1 MNTSTF
7 LPSLLALSPE
17 ELCQTCGLE
26 KKFQGEQ
33 VFAWL
38 SRGIYSFE
46 EMTNLS
52 LALREKLNNSYSIF
66 TSKIQN
72 SLKDESSIKLSIELE
87 DNNIIEAVLLKDK
100 TGRPTACVSSQV
112 GCPLAC
118 AFCKTGKLGYAR
130 NLKANEIIEQFY
142 HLQKK
147 IDRKIENIVFMGMGE
162 PLLNIKEVKKAINIL
177 THPKGLNLSKRRIT
191 VSTAGVIDGIYEL
204 SNDESPVRLAVSLT
218 TADPALRLSLM
229 PIEKSNPLPRLK
241 EAIKHFNEK
250 TTKRVTLEMAL
261 IHGVNTSKNMLEKIV
276 LFSEGLNVLIN
287 LIPWNPI
294 EQINFKRPTDDEICY
309 VEQYLKNRGL
319 NVTIRKRKAGQ
330 IAGSC
335 GQLGKVKKNEQ

>member
-1 MNTSTF
+1 MNDSS
-7 LPSLLALSPE
+7 LHPSLLGLSPE
-17 ELCQTCGLE
+17 ELCETCKLE

-33 VFAWL
+33 IFAWL
-38 SRGIYSFE
+38 SRGISSFD

-52 LALREKLNNSYSIF
+52 IQLRNKLNSSYSIF

-72 SLKDESSIKLSIELE
+72 ILKDNFSIKLSIELH
-87 DNNIIEAVLLKDK
+87 DKNIIEAVLLKDK
-100 TGRPTACVSSQV
+100 TGRPTACLSSQV

-118 AFCKTGKLGYAR
+118 AFCKTGKLGFAR
-130 NLKANEIIEQFY
+130 NLKASEIIEQFY
-142 HLQKK
+142 HLQKHEE
-147 IDRKIENIVFMGMGE
+147 RKIENIVFMGMGE
-162 PLLNIKEVKKAINIL
+162 PLLNIKELKKAINIL
-177 THPKGLNLSKRRIT
+177 THSKGLNLSKRRIT

-204 SNDESPVRLAVSLT
+204 EADETPVRLAVSLT
-218 TADPALRLSLM
+218 TASSALRLSLM

-250 TTKRVTLEMAL
+250 TGKRVTLEMAL
-261 IHGVNTSKNMLEKIV
+261 IHNVNTSKEMLEKIV
-276 LFSEGLNVLIN
+276 SFSEGLNVLVN

-294 EQINFKRPTDDEICY
+294 EEINFTRPTDDEINY
-309 VEQYLKNRGL
+309 VEQYLKNKGL

-335 GQLGKVKKNEQ
+335 GQLGKIKKNEE

>member
-1 MNTSTF
+1 MSDSTF
-7 LPSLLALSPE
+7 LPSILALSPE
-17 ELCQTCGLE
+17 ELCHVCCLE

-38 SRGIYSFE
+38 AQGISSFN

-52 LALREKLNNSYSIF
+52 LALREKLKNGYSIF
-66 TSKIQN
+66 TSKVQTI
-72 SLKDESSIKLSIELE
+72 LKDDFSIKLSIELQ
-87 DNNIIEAVLLKDK
+87 DGNIIEAVLLKDK
-100 TGRPTACVSSQV
+100 AGRPTACVSSQV

-142 HLQKK
+142 HLQQN
-147 IDRKIENIVFMGMGE
+147 IERKIENIVFMGMGE

-191 VSTAGVIDGIYEL
+191 VSTAGIIDGIYEL
-204 SNDESPVRLAVSLT
+204 SQDEAPPRLAVSLT
-218 TADPALRLSLM
+218 TADPSLRLSLM

-241 EAIKHFNEK
+241 EAIKYFNEK
-250 TTKRVTLEMAL
+250 TGKRVTLEMAL
-261 IHGVNTSKNMLEKIV
+261 IHGVNTLKEMLEKIV
-276 LFSEGLNVLIN
+276 VFTEGLNVLIN
-287 LIPWNPI
+287 LIPWNTI
-294 EQINFKRPTDDEICY
+294 EEINFTTPTDDEVCY
-309 VEQYLKNRGL
+309 VEQYLKKRDL
-319 NVTIRKRKAGQ
+319 NVTIRKRKAGK

-335 GQLGKVKKNEQ
+335 GQLGKVKKNE

>member
-38 SRGIYSFE
+38 SRGISSFE

-87 DNNIIEAVLLKDK
+87 DDNIIEAVLLKDK

-118 AFCKTGKLGYAR
+118 AFCKTGRLGYAR

-147 IDRKIENIVFMGMGE
+147 IGRKIENIVFMGMGE
-162 PLLNIKEVKKAINIL
+162 PLLNIKEVKKAIDIL

-204 SNDESPVRLAVSLT
+204 SNDEAPVRLAVSLT

-229 PIEKSNPLPRLK
+229 PIEKSNPLPHLK
-241 EAIKHFNEK
+241 EAIKYFNEK
-250 TTKRVTLEMAL
+250 TAKRVTLEMAL
-261 IHGVNTSKNMLEKIV
+261 IHRVNTSKNMLEKIV

-294 EQINFKRPTDDEICY
+294 EQINFTRPTDDEICY
-309 VEQYLKNRGL
+309 VEQYLKSRGL
-319 NVTIRKRKAGQ
+319 NVTIRRRKAGQ

-335 GQLGKVKKNEQ
+335 GQLGKIKKNEQ

>member
-1 MNTSTF
+1 MVNSPF
-7 LPSLLALSPE
+7 LPSLFAFSPE
-17 ELCQTCGLE
+17 EICDVCCLE

-33 VFAWL
+33 IFAWL
-38 SRGIYSFE
+38 ARGISSFD

-52 LALREKLNNSYSIF
+52 LSLREKLKNEYSIF
-66 TSKIQN
+66 TSKVQTA
-72 SLKDESSIKLSIELE
+72 LKDDFSIKLSIELQ
-87 DNNIIEAVLLKDK
+87 DGNIIEAVLLKDK
-100 TGRPTACVSSQV
+100 TGRPTACISSQV
-112 GCPLAC
+112 GCPLSC

-142 HLQKK
+142 HLQKN
-147 IDRKIENIVFMGMGE
+147 IERKIENIVFMGMGE
-162 PLLNIKEVKKAINIL
+162 PLLNIKELKKAINIL

-204 SNDESPVRLAVSLT
+204 SNDVAPPRLAVSLT
-218 TADPALRLSLM
+218 TADSTLRLSLM
-229 PIEKSNPLPRLK
+229 PIEKANPLPRLK
-241 EAIKHFNEK
+241 EAIKYFNEK
-250 TTKRVTLEMAL
+250 TGKRVTLEMAL
-261 IHGVNTSKNMLEKIV
+261 IHAVNTSKEMLEKIV
-276 LFSEGLNVLIN
+276 AFTEDLNVLIN

-294 EQINFKRPTDDEICY
+294 EEINFTTPTDYEVCY

-335 GQLGKVKKNEQ
+335 GQLGKVKKNE

>member
-1 MNTSTF
+1 MDNLPF
-7 LPSLLALSPE
+7 IPSLFALTPE
-17 ELCQTCGLE
+17 ELCETCKLE

-33 VFAWL
+33 IFAWL
-38 SRGIYSFE
+38 SKGVSSFC

-52 LALREKLNNSYSIF
+52 VSLRERLNDNYSIF
-66 TSKIQN
+66 TSRIQS
-72 SLKDESSIKLSIELE
+72 SLKDDSSIKLSIELQ
-87 DNNIIEAVLLKDK
+87 DGNIIEAVLLKDK
-100 TGRPTACVSSQV
+100 IGRPTACVSSQV

-118 AFCKTGKLGYAR
+118 AFCKTGKLGFAR
-130 NLKANEIIEQFY
+130 NLKAGEIIEQFY

-177 THPKGLNLSKRRIT
+177 THSKGLNLSKRRIT

-204 SNDESPVRLAVSLT
+204 SEDKAPARLAVSLT
-218 TADPALRLSLM
+218 TADQALRLSLM
-229 PIEKSNPLPRLK
+229 PVERSNPLQSLK
-241 EAIKHFNEK
+241 NAIKYFNEK
-250 TTKRVTLEMAL
+250 TGKRVTLEMAL
-261 IHGVNTSKNMLEKIV
+261 IHNVNTSKEMLEKIT
-276 LFSEGLNVLIN
+276 LFNEGLNVLIN

-294 EQINFKRPTDDEICY
+294 EEINFTRPTDDEICF
-309 VEQYLKNRGL
+309 VEKYLKDKGL

-335 GQLGKVKKNEQ
+335 GQLGKVKKNE

>member
-1 MNTSTF
+1 MSASTF

-17 ELCQTCGLE
+17 ELCHVCRLK

-33 VFAWL
+33 IFAWL
-38 SRGIYSFE
+38 SRGISSFD

-52 LALREKLNNSYSIF
+52 LALREKLCNEYSIF
-66 TSKIQN
+66 TSKIQS
-72 SLKDESSIKLSIELE
+72 SLKDDSSIKLSIELQ
-87 DNNIIEAVLLKDK
+87 DGNIIEAVLLKDK

-112 GCPLAC
+112 GCPLSC

-130 NLKANEIIEQFY
+130 NLKAHEIIEQFY

-162 PLLNIKEVKKAINIL
+162 PLLNLVEVKKAISIL

-191 VSTAGVIDGIYEL
+191 VSTAGVINGIYEL
-204 SNDESPVRLAVSLT
+204 GNDETPPRLAVSLT
-218 TADPALRLSLM
+218 TANPTLRLSLM
-229 PIEKSNPLPRLK
+229 PIEKSNPLSHLR
-241 EAIKHFNEK
+241 EAIKHFNKK
-250 TTKRVTLEMAL
+250 TGKRVTLEIAL
-261 IHGVNTSKNMLEKIV
+261 IHGVNTSKEMLEKII

-294 EQINFKRPTDDEICY
+294 EEINFTRPTDDEVYY
-309 VEQYLKNRGL
+309 VEQYLKNKGL
-319 NVTIRKRKAGQ
+319 NVTVRKRKAGQ

-335 GQLGKVKKNEQ
+335 GQLGKVKKNGQ

>member
-1 MNTSTF
+1 MSDSTF
-7 LPSLLALSPE
+7 LPSILALSPE
-17 ELCQTCGLE
+17 ELCQVCCLE

-33 VFAWL
+33 AFAWL
-38 SRGIYSFE
+38 ARGISSFN

-52 LALREKLNNSYSIF
+52 LALREKLKNGYSIF
-66 TSKIQN
+66 TSKVQTI
-72 SLKDESSIKLSIELE
+72 LKDDFSIKLSIELQ
-87 DNNIIEAVLLKDK
+87 DGNIIEAVLLKDK

-142 HLQKK
+142 HLQQN
-147 IDRKIENIVFMGMGE
+147 IERKIENIVFMGMGE

-191 VSTAGVIDGIYEL
+191 VSTAGIIDGIYEL
-204 SNDESPVRLAVSLT
+204 SQDEAPPRLAVSLT
-218 TADPALRLSLM
+218 TADPSLRLSLM

-241 EAIKHFNEK
+241 EAIKYFNEK
-250 TTKRVTLEMAL
+250 TGKRVTLEMAL
-261 IHGVNTSKNMLEKIV
+261 IHGVNTSKEMLEKIV
-276 LFSEGLNVLIN
+276 VFTEGLNVLIN
-287 LIPWNPI
+287 LIPWNTI
-294 EQINFKRPTDDEICY
+294 EEINFTTPTDDEVCY
-309 VEQYLKNRGL
+309 VEQYLKKRDL
-319 NVTIRKRKAGQ
+319 NVTIRKRKAGK

-335 GQLGKVKKNEQ
+335 GQLGKVKKNE